1 MSGFVLDCVDRRR
14 NFIRDS
20 ERLKLQLR
28 YRLESVTDCPSE
40 RVGVVLEPEQPGHC
54 LRRFSSPE
62 NVVECQEALVGMA
75 KVLEPRGQPLASTL
89 LLTVALD
96 VSSLLDPVRSD
107 QGRDEHPKHS
117 GAGGDDFSDV
127 CPGGPVI
134 HDDLDLRGGSRH

>member
-1 MSGFVLDCVDRRR
+1 MSGFVLDWVDRRR

-96 VSSLLDPVRSD
+96 VSSLLDPYAATKAAMSTPSTPALAATTSAMSAQV
-107 QGRDEHPKHS
+107 
-117 GAGGDDFSDV
+117 
-127 CPGGPVI
+127 GP
-134 HDDLDLRGGSRH
+134 